1 MSSGNKDS
9 PEVVEFMTLFAR
21 LKDWSD
27 DAPDELADLAATDAS
42 VKDICDQLGRAAF
55 FLWRKEREQRELFAT
70 PVDPAFLA
78 AWRDYEER
86 YAVVVGGIFLRL
98 AKPSPTPWVGA
109 GWKNAD
115 DQSARLAKDMD
126 TAIEFALTNANWE
139 HPAEGSDYQDY
150 IKQVENGV
158 VAWDQLRRD
167 IGFDPRGVFRR
178 RALVPFVLVPRKVA
192 AKHGSAEKLSML
204 KNLQQAH
211 DAFVFGATYAALAL
225 MRSIAEAILRDHY
238 RAEGGDLNDLI
249 KSARLP
255 RGVCKDKLHRLRK
268 LANAILHLSR
278 GKQRRASKPR
288 RDGAGEGDS
297 VAALHVAWVDRGCEV
312 RSDDR

>member
-42 VKDICDQLGRAAF
+42 VKDLCDKLGHAAF
-55 FLWRKEREQRELFAT
+55 FLWREEQQQRTLFAA

-86 YAVVVGGIFLRL
+86 YAVVVGGILLRL
-98 AKPSPTPWVGA
+98 AKPSPAPWA
-109 GWKNAD
+109 GRRWENAD
-115 DQSARLAKDMD
+115 DEAARLAKGMD
-126 TAIEFALTNANWE
+126 TTIEFALNNANLE
-139 HPAEGSDYQDY
+139 HPEDGSDYQDY
-150 IKQVENGV
+150 IKQVEDGV
-158 VAWDQLRRD
+158 VAWHQLRQD
-167 IGFDPRGVFRR
+167 IGFDLRGVLRR

-192 AKHGSAEKLSML
+192 AKHGSAERLSML

-225 MRSIAEAILRDHY
+225 MRSIAEATLRDHY
-238 RAEGGDLNDLI
+238 RAEGRDVSDLI
-249 KSARLP
+249 DSARLP
-255 RGVCKDKLHRLRK
+255 RGVSKEELHRLRK
-268 LANAILHLSR
+268 LANVILHLSR
-278 GKQRRASKPR
+278 EKN
-288 RDGAGEGDS
+288 EGLPSLDEMGLEKEIVS
-297 VAALHVAWVDRGCEV
+297 LLFVLRGLIEGV
-312 RSDDR
+312 K